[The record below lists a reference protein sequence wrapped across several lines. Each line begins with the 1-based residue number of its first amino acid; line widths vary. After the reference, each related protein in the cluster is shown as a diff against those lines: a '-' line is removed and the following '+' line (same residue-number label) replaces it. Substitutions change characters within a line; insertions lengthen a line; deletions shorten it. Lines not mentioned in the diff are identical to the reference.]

1 MVDEKVYRYDQVTK
15 PDISIKQ
22 FKKYQKEF
30 MAAESELM
38 MTCQLLNLVVAK
50 ADFISKFSAELAE
63 ELTKKKFTPSQIIE
77 HLSKKLMEEVKVL
90 ERAGDRYMKDREDA
104 LKETDRLA
112 KFLGL
117 ARRDIGSPGSYV

>member
-1 MVDEKVYRYDQVTK
+1 MQMVDEKVYRYDQVTK
-15 PDISIKQ
+15 PDISNKQ
-22 FKKYQKEF
+22 FEKYQKEF

-50 ADFISKFSAELAE
+50 ADFVSKFSGELSM
-63 ELTKKKFTPSQIIE
+63 ELTKKELTASE
-77 HLSKKLMEEVKVL
+77 MVVHLTKKLMEEVKVL
-90 ERAGDRYMKDREDA
+90 ERAGDQYLKDREDA

-117 ARRDIGSPGSYV
+117 ARREVRT